1 MERIRHMTE
10 PTAIQSALT
19 GIGDQPRLGRVFL
32 KDQVN
37 DLLRDT
43 IISGRFPPGT
53 KLIERE
59 VADNL
64 GVSRAPVR
72 DALLQLEKEGLV
84 VSKPNGR
91 YVIELTEQDIR
102 EMYQVRNALEKLAV
116 ELATQNIRREQAVK
130 LQQIMEDMKDAQIRE
145 DWLAFSKSD
154 LETHLLIWNLSGN
167 GHLENY
173 LNSMSGPI
181 FMFVAS
187 NAEYLDW
194 NEPLELHQELVD
206 NITGG
211 NIQQAVQSIQRHLD
225 SALERTLRVLEI
237 HKAQR

>member
-1 MERIRHMTE
+1 MTE
-10 PTAIQSALT
+10 PTAIQSALI
-19 GIGDQPRLGRVFL
+19 GMGDQSRLGRVFL

-37 DLLRDT
+37 ELLRDL

-59 VADNL
+59 VSDNL

-84 VSKPNGR
+84 VTKPNGR
-91 YVIELTEQDIR
+91 YVVELTERDIR
-102 EMYQVRNALEKLAV
+102 ELYQVRNALEKLAV

-130 LQQIMEDMKDAQIRE
+130 LQQIMKDMNDAQVRR

-154 LETHLLIWNLSGN
+154 LETHLLIWHVSGN
-167 GHLENY
+167 GHLETY

-206 NITGG
+206 NIIGG

-237 HKAQR
+237 HKL

>member
-1 MERIRHMTE
+1 MTE
-10 PTAIQSALT
+10 PTAIQSALI
-19 GIGDQPRLGRVFL
+19 GMGDQSRLGRVFL

-37 DLLRDT
+37 ELLRDM

-84 VSKPNGR
+84 VNKPNGR
-91 YVIELTEQDIR
+91 YVIELTERDIR
-102 EMYQVRNALEKLAV
+102 ELYQVRNALEKLAV
-116 ELATQNIRREQAVK
+116 ELATQNIRGEQVAK
-130 LQQIMEDMKDAQIRE
+130 LQHILKDMKDAQARR

-154 LETHLLIWNLSGN
+154 VETHRLIWRLSGN
-167 GHLENY
+167 GHLESY

-194 NEPLELHQELVD
+194 DEPLELHKELVD

-211 NIQQAVQSIQRHLD
+211 NILQAVQSIQRHMD
-225 SALERTLRVLEI
+225 SALERTLHVLEI
-237 HKAQR
+237 HKLQG

>member
-1 MERIRHMTE
+1 MTE

-19 GIGDQPRLGRVFL
+19 GMGDPQRLGRVFL

-37 DLLRDT
+37 DLLRDM

-59 VADNL
+59 IADYL

-72 DALLQLEKEGLV
+72 DALLQLEREGLV

-91 YVIELTEQDIR
+91 YVIELSERDIR
-102 EMYQVRNALEKLAV
+102 EMYQVRKALEKLAV
-116 ELATQNIRREQAVK
+116 ELATQNIEVEQKAE
-130 LQQIMEDMKDAQIRE
+130 LQQMLEDMKNAQLRR

-154 LETHLLIWNLSGN
+154 VETHRLIWHISGN
-167 GHLENY
+167 EHLEAY

-194 NEPLELHQELVD
+194 NEPS
-206 NITGG
+206 NCIK
-211 NIQQAVQSIQRHLD
+211 N
-225 SALERTLRVLEI
+225 
-237 HKAQR
+237 